1 MAPAPTQSEPPF
13 LAAQGAVLVLFLLVG
28 ALALVRFRPDGLT
41 AAQSARGEPSSLPS
55 PYPNDSAA
63 RARPNTNPAP
73 AAVAALSTLPKSSID
88 CASIRPCAA

>member
-41 AAQSARGEPSSLPS
+41 AAQ
-55 PYPNDSAA
+55 
-63 RARPNTNPAP
+63 PA
-73 AAVAALSTLPKSSID
+73 LG
-88 CASIRPCAA
+88 